1 MTAQAAPLGSS
12 AKANPRE
19 EPSSRPSRRAW
30 ERNKCLLL
38 GVDLTALQTINTSKV
53 RMIPTLTAD
62 MTSKGTISK
71 SLEDDKVLPVTML
84 MPEYIWV
91 TMLSITSA

>member
-1 MTAQAAPLGSS
+1 MTTQAAPLGSS
-12 AKANPRE
+12 AEANPRE
-19 EPSSRPSRRAW
+19 EPSSRPSSRAW

-38 GVDLTALQTINTSKV
+38 GVDLTALQTINTSQV

-62 MTSKGTISK
+62 MTSKGNISK
-71 SLEDDKVLPVTML
+71 LLEDDKVLPVTML

>member
-12 AKANPRE
+12 AKTNPRE
-19 EPSSRPSRRAW
+19 DPSSRPSRRAC

-53 RMIPTLTAD
+53 RMIPTLTAN
-62 MTSKGTISK
+62 MTI
-71 SLEDDKVLPVTML
+71 D
-84 MPEYIWV
+84 
-91 TMLSITSA
+91 